1 MYQET
6 NEKKSTK
13 GGDLLLV
20 VALIALIVFARVI
33 LNAIKA
39 LPYAGV
45 AQLFVFAALIAIC
58 FLVYKRR
65 LSSYRF
71 TVFNSEPADGDID
84 EFGEQRKNPY
94 PLGTFIAERM
104 VGDKG
109 RVMDIVSPAEMT
121 ALLSAGESLP
131 GGAEDA
137 RPAQRAFL
145 SVDRR
150 ATAHTLVYRRSG
162 RLYSIAFHP
171 SEKLAGILNE
181 IIAAVNEGQ

>member
-6 NEKKSTK
+6 NEKRSTK

-20 VALIALIVFARVI
+20 VALIALIVLARVM

-39 LPYAGV
+39 LPYAGIV
-45 AQLFVFAALIAIC
+45 QLFVFASLIAVC

-71 TVFNSEPADGDID
+71 TVFNSTPAEGDLD

-109 RVMDIVSPAEMT
+109 RIMDIVSPAEMT
-121 ALLSAGESLP
+121 ALLAPGESMP
-131 GGAEDA
+131 DGEAA
-137 RPAQRAFL
+137 RPAQTAFL
-145 SVDRR
+145 SVDKRK
-150 ATAHTLVYRRSG
+150 TAHTLLYRRSG

-171 SEKLAGILNE
+171 TDELISILNE
-181 IIAAVNEGQ
+181 IISAVNEGR

>member
-1 MYQET
+1 MHQET
-6 NEKKSTK
+6 NERKSTK
-13 GGDLLLV
+13 GGDILLV
-20 VALIALIVFARVI
+20 VALIALIVFARVL
-33 LNAIKA
+33 LNAIKS
-39 LPYAGV
+39 LPFAGV
-45 AQLFVFAALIAIC
+45 AQLFVFAGLIAAC

-71 TVFNSEPADGDID
+71 TVFNSEPAEGDLD

-109 RVMDIVSPAEMT
+109 RIMDIVSPAEMT
-121 ALLSAGESLP
+121 ALLAPGESLS
-131 GGAEDA
+131 GAEA

-145 SVDRR
+145 SVDKRQ
-150 ATAHTLVYRRSG
+150 TAHTLVYRRSG

-171 SEKLAGILNE
+171 SEKLACILRE
-181 IIAAVNEGQ
+181 IIRAVNEGQ